1 MLILAVL
8 SLVLSGGLFWL
19 WRVLQIVHTARH
31 APAQPPNF
39 MHAWIV
45 FGKQLHNDL
54 PDADFQ
60 QRLQRILRLTKEVP
74 VPQSIFLLG
83 GKTGSN
89 NVTEAQ
95 AAEDYLLISDPNL
108 QPYLLL
114 EEGSRNTL
122 ENLKQARDYLPERT
136 LPVALISNRY
146 HLHRCMVMA
155 KGLGLNPLPVAA
167 EAHWQATASNLL
179 KIALEGFFVHWYHT
193 GAFISKL
200 LNNQRMLNKIH

>member
-19 WRVLQIVHTARH
+19 WRVLQIARTARH
-31 APAQPPNF
+31 APAQPPNSLY
-39 MHAWIV
+39 AWIL

-60 QRLQRILRLTKEVP
+60 RRLQGVLRLAEHQPLPPAIV
-74 VPQSIFLLG
+74 LLG

-89 NVTEAQ
+89 RLSEAQ
-95 AAEDYLLISDPNL
+95 AAADYLLTCRPAL
-108 QPYLLL
+108 QPALLL
-114 EEGSRNTL
+114 EEASRNTL
-122 ENLKQARDYLPERT
+122 ENLKQARDYLPERN

-146 HLHRCMVMA
+146 HLHRCMIMA
-155 KGLGLNPLPVAA
+155 GRLGLNAVPVAA
-167 EAHWQATASNLL
+167 EAQWQATPAALL

-193 GAFISKL
+193 GAFISKR